1 MTTRRAHDLMRVS
14 DSAMKWRD
22 HTFMTALESDRNL
35 CLVAHAHTWLHPQ
48 DDYVALIRDLES
60 QDLVV
65 VELVG
70 AGRRQVAP
78 GDEDPA
84 ADERLG
90 GFAAVGA
97 LEGDQ
102 HETASKG
109 RRREHGYL
117 VPCASG
123 RFEEDRPSRH
133 QARRGW
139 VVGPHA
145 DNTPQSVCRH
155 HLADRDH
162 LGLTFLR

>member
-1 MTTRRAHDLMRVS
+1 MGFEYHHLDDPGVREEIPRLWRQEDGALVVEGSRAECYG
-14 DSAMKWRD
+14 A
-22 HTFMTALESDRNL
+22 
-35 CLVAHAHTWLHPQ
+35 
-48 DDYVALIRDLES
+48 
-60 QDLVV
+60 DLV
-65 VELVG
+65 EPREIRARAEAL
-70 AGRRQVAP
+70 
-78 GDEDPA
+78 

-117 VPCASG
+117 TPCASG

-145 DNTPQSVCRH
+145 DNTPQSVGRH

-162 LGLTFLR
+162 LGFTSLR